1 MGQAIGDS
9 ITLALGVAISPIPI
23 IAIILMLLSKK
34 AGANSLAFA
43 LGWVVGV
50 TGALTVVILASGAIG
65 TGSGGAPS
73 HGVSVVKIILGV
85 LLLLVGLRNWKKRP
99 KAGEPVVLP
108 KWLQAI
114 ESITPAKSGGLGVAL
129 SAVNPKNLLLIVG
142 GGLAIANAP
151 TSTGGKVV
159 AAIVFVVMAIST
171 VVTPVVLYRVLGTRA
186 QSTLESL
193 NAWLQANN
201 TTVMAVLMLVIGVV
215 LIGKGLSGF

>member
-9 ITLALGVAISPIPI
+9 ITLAIGVAISPIPI

-43 LGWVVGV
+43 LGWVAGV
-50 TGALTVVILASGAIG
+50 AGLLTVVIAASGAIG

-73 HGVSVVKIILGV
+73 HGVSVVKIVLGV
-85 LLLLVGLRNWKKRP
+85 LLFGVGLRDWKKRP
-99 KAGEPVVLP
+99 KPGEPAVLP

-114 ESITPAKSGGLGVAL
+114 ESITPVKSTGLGFAL
-129 SAVNPKNLLLIVG
+129 AAINPKNLLLIVG

-151 TSTGGKVV
+151 TSTGGKLV
-159 AAIVFVVMAIST
+159 AAVLFVLLAVST
-171 VVTPVVLYRVLGTRA
+171 VVLPVVLLRILGAKA
-186 QSTLESL
+186 QGPLASL
-193 NAWLQANN
+193 NTWLQANN
-201 TTVMAVLMLVIGVV
+201 ATVMAVLILIIGVV

>member
-43 LGWVVGV
+43 FGWVLGV
-50 TGALTVVILASGAIG
+50 AGALTVVILASGAIG

-73 HGVSVVKIILGV
+73 HGVSVVKIVLGV

-99 KAGEPVVLP
+99 KPGQPAELP

-114 ESITPAKSGGLGVAL
+114 ESITPAKSAGLGVAL
-129 SAVNPKNLLLIVG
+129 SAINPKNLLLIVG

-159 AAIVFVVMAIST
+159 AAIVFVVIAIST
-171 VVTPVVLYRVLGTRA
+171 VVLPVVLYRILGTRA

-193 NAWLQANN
+193 NTWLQANN
-201 TTVMAVLMLVIGVV
+201 ATVMAVLMLVIGVV
-215 LIGKGLSGF
+215 LIGKGVSGF